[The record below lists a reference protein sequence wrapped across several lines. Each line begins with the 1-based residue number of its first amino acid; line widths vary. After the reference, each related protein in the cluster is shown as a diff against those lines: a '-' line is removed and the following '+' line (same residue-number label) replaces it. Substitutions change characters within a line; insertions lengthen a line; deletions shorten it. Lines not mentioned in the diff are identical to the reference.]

1 MGAQSPNSKGNNR
14 MEYVIGF
21 LVWLAIGLV
30 VAGVIYTAYRGPGTA
45 FLITVYLAVVGAFV
59 GGMLGVSGYVYHLP
73 RPLRP
78 GGLFGAVVG
87 ATLCA
92 YLYHMVARRTT

>member
-1 MGAQSPNSKGNNR
+1 

-30 VAGVIYTAYRGPGTA
+30 AAGLMYAFFRGPGTA
-45 FLITVYLAVVGAFV
+45 FVITVYLAVVGAFV
-59 GGMLGVSGYVYHLP
+59 GGMLGVSAYVYHLP
-73 RPLRP
+73 RPMRP

-87 ATLCA
+87 ATFCA
-92 YLYHMVARRTT
+92 YLYHLVARKTT

>member
-1 MGAQSPNSKGNNR
+1 

-30 VAGVIYTAYRGPGTA
+30 VAGVIHTVYKGPDTA
-45 FLITVYLAVVGAFV
+45 FVITVYLAVVGAFV

-78 GGLFGAVVG
+78 GGLVG
-87 ATLCA
+87 ATAGAMICA
-92 YLYHMVARRTT
+92 YLYHLVARRTT